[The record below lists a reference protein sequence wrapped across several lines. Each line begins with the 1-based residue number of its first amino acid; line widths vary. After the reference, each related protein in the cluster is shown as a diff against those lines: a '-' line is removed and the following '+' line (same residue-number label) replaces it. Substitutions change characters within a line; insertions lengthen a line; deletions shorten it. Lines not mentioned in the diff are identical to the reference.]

1 MTSGMG
7 NFVARAVVI
16 VSLALVAIVLVGLVG
31 YSVSRGADLN
41 GPQIVGLL
49 SSVTVLVGI
58 IAALA
63 QGLLTAA
70 SVQTVVKGQE
80 QIQADVKNHIQQ
92 HLGHTDD
99 EIQAMIDEG
108 LRRRGLL
115 PPPPPPGV

>member
-1 MTSGMG
+1 MPNGLG

-16 VSLALVAIVLVGLVG
+16 VSLGLVAIVLVGLVA
-31 YSVSRGADLN
+31 YAISRGADLN

-63 QGLLTAA
+63 QGLLTAT
-70 SVQTVVKGQE
+70 SVSTVVRGQE
-80 QIQADVKNHIQQ
+80 EIKADVKNHIQQ

-108 LRRRGLL
+108 LRRRGFV
-115 PPPPPPGV
+115 PPPPPAGV